1 MKAIGTGIINLFFLP
16 IRILQYLFSFIAKPI
31 KFISQQ
37 IQFEKNHEIQR
48 RKFFDAKK
56 RSKRFNDEII

>member
-1 MKAIGTGIINLFFLP
+1 MKAIGTGIINLFLLP
-16 IRILQYLFSFIAKPI
+16 IRALQYLFSFIAKPV

-48 RKFFDAKK
+48 RKFINAKR
-56 RSKRFNDEII
+56 RSRRFNDEII